1 MQIVIGVCVVIFTA
15 VFVVLA
21 IEMIE
26 TLKRIRDAGESFN
39 NLVKNINER
48 VDDVKPAFVEFNRLS
63 QRAFSFINGFFS
75 VISSFFRKDE

>member
-26 TLKRIRDAGESFN
+26 TLKRIRDAGESLN

-63 QRAFSFINGFFS
+63 RSAFSFINGFFS